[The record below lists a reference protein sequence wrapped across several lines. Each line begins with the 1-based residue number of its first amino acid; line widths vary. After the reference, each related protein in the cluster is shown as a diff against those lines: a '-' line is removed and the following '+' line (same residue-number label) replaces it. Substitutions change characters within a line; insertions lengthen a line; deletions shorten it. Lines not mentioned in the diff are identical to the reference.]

1 MATLYLSPSLQ
12 PFNQYAGEGN
22 EQYYMN
28 LIADA
33 MEPYLRT
40 NGIQFTRNQIGMTLV
55 EVIQDSNSGYY
66 DLHLAIHSNAA
77 PESLSGQLQGTDV
90 YYYAYSERGK
100 RAAEIF
106 AENFKKIYPDPSQV
120 KAVPTTSLAELTKT
134 NAPAIL
140 IEVAYHDNSEDAQ
153 WIRTHIQEIAQ
164 NLVQSLTIY
173 FGVPF
178 ITPPQPERTGVVR
191 TQGGNLNIRRK
202 PTTDS
207 EIIGQIPNGAE
218 VQVFGETGNWYVVRY
233 GGVTGYAR
241 GDYLSIPSCVRAAAA
256 DTGTRT

>member
-1 MATLYLSPSLQ
+1 MATIYLSPSLQ
-12 PFNQYAGEGN
+12 PFNQYVGEGN

-40 NGIQFTRNQIGMTLV
+40 NGIRFTRNQIGMTLGQ
-55 EVIQDSNSGYY
+55 VIRDSNSGYY

-77 PESLSGQLQGTDV
+77 PESLAGKLQGTDV
-90 YYYAYSERGK
+90 YYYTYSERGK
-100 RAAEIF
+100 RAATIF
-106 AENFKKIYPDPSQV
+106 ADNFKKIYPDPSKVQIR
-120 KAVPTTSLAELTKT
+120 PTTTLAEITKT

-140 IEVAYHDNSEDAQ
+140 IEVAYHDNSEDAE

-173 FGVPF
+173 FGIPF
-178 ITPPQPERTGVVR
+178 ITPPQKERTGIVR

-207 EIIGQIPNGAE
+207 EIVGQIPNGAE
-218 VQVFGETGNWYVVRY
+218 VQIFGETGGWYVVQY
-233 GGVTGYAR
+233 GNVVGYVR
-241 GDYLSIPSCVRAAAA
+241 SDYISIVS
-256 DTGTRT
+256 